1 MTGYIVTSPH
11 FRDHRGGHDHPDESA
26 LTVGC
31 SACIARVQYDQER
44 AALADAP
51 TRRCTWTFNYY
62 PDNGDHREMS
72 FTLDV
77 PVVAGWGGDRVDEYY
92 MGETGEQIGR
102 LCPGD
107 WSNAVDF
114 GSIECTVGPIVATPK
129 AAASLDQPDLFGGAA

>member
-11 FRDHRGGHDHPDESA
+11 VRDHRGGHDHPDESS

-51 TRRCTWTFNYY
+51 TRRCTWKFSHY
-62 PDNGDHREMS
+62 PINAPRRLLT

-77 PVVAGWGGDRVDEYY
+77 PVPAGWDGNRVDEQY
-92 MGETGEQIGR
+92 MGETDEQISR
-102 LCPGD
+102 LCPND
-107 WSNAVDF
+107 WYEAVDM
-114 GSIECTVGPIVATPK
+114 GSIECTIGPIVATPK
-129 AAASLDQPDLFGGAA
+129 ATSLDQPDLFGGAA